1 MATGKAWA
9 SVPAYQRGLCHLHG
23 NESSPGEVQ
32 GARRIIFVWLWHWGA
47 SFVFFLFWL
56 VRLCLKGMRA
66 ILPDKSHRWLQ
77 CSKGQATSS

>member
-1 MATGKAWA
+1 MCLLISVACATYMVTRAHLGRSK
-9 SVPAYQRGLCHLHG
+9 GLE
-23 NESSPGEVQ
+23 ESFSFGC
-32 GARRIIFVWLWHWGA
+32 GIGGA

-77 CSKGQATSS
+77 CSKGPATSS